1 MYIFLSF
8 FILTLEKFPFLPG
21 VSLFGV
27 LFTSLPFALML
38 WRLSFDREEDDDTRG
53 DLLLRD

>member
-1 MYIFLSF
+1 M
-8 FILTLEKFPFLPG
+8 LTLEKFPFLPG